1 MLKQERRKL
10 KNNLGVESG
19 SGDRSR
25 IVLPGAY
32 TAESEGLAYFPV
44 SLPLSGGAAVTAV
57 VADDKPK
64 RKGSV
69 ASSSAAATVSV
80 PSDTPLSLRYAL
92 DCLVNARALLTAGNA
107 ARSAPVPPFALADG
121 SGETEGCCIRGPAR
135 SSTSDA
141 NALICCLLDLA
152 YLSLASED
160 APTALEAASSALSL
174 NPPVADYMH
183 LARVY
188 AAEAQAMLGRFEE
201 SLILLRPPAPSEAEE
216 VPQLAK
222 GAGGM
227 RVVLYTDFVSVLIFR
242 GECERAQAV
251 LQAALQL
258 SPNPSPDLFLLQA
271 YLILR
276 TKRDPRSVLALL
288 KRGRPLPR
296 AKRAK

>member
-1 MLKQERRKL
+1 VQSHVALLKQERRKL

-44 SLPLSGGAAVTAV
+44 SLTQTAAVV
-57 VADDKPK
+57 VDDKPK

-69 ASSSAAATVSV
+69 ASTAVAAA

-107 ARSAPVPPFALADG
+107 ARSAPVPPFASGDG

-174 NPPVADYMH
+174 NPPLADYMH

-276 TKRDPRSVLALL
+276 TKRDPRSILALL